1 MSPRTPPESPVVS
14 DARTVAV
21 TGRGR
26 SGVGVVIGSRAG
38 GALSDPY
45 RTLDDRGQPGSA
57 SPSALIDPDSLY
69 RRYGPMVLRRCRRL
83 LGDEE
88 RALDAMHDTFVQVLQ
103 HRDQLH
109 AKAPSSLLYRVATR
123 VALNALRSQRRSR
136 LVPPGEAREAA
147 LLDAIADLPDE
158 SEATGARALLSKLFA
173 REPESSRVMA
183 VLHYVDGLTLEE
195 TAAEV
200 GLSVSGVRKRLRGLR
215 EKLVLLAPEA
225 VRGLDGTAPRA
236 PQEAE

>member
-1 MSPRTPPESPVVS
+1 
-14 DARTVAV
+14 
-21 TGRGR
+21 
-26 SGVGVVIGSRAG
+26 
-38 GALSDPY
+38 
-45 RTLDDRGQPGSA
+45 
-57 SPSALIDPDSLY
+57 
-69 RRYGPMVLRRCRRL
+69 MVLRRCRRL

-103 HRDQLH
+103 HRDRLH
-109 AKAPSSLLYRVATR
+109 AEAPSSLLYRVATR